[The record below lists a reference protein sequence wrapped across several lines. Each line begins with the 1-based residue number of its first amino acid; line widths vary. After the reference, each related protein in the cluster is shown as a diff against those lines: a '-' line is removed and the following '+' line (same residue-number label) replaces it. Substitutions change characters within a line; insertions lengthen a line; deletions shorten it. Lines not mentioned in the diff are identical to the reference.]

1 MTLRGFLI
9 VSAAVLGSAA
19 FLQAQ
24 QPNSEYQKTQPTFK
38 EHRVGESAQEF
49 FSVAKMAEKGGTL
62 SKDYCHSYLEDPK
75 VVKALEKTKRKG
87 WADQSLLIA
96 TMDVEGCNKIRAA
109 LAGQDT
115 EIDLRFASE
124 FGSGVAQFVAGHL
137 GSVNFVVKAPFN
149 DVIED
154 MTSKLTS
161 APQLSLETLQ
171 NEVGAI
177 VKQRRAAWKLPNAIV
192 KVVELHSLDGSNI
205 GTGVS
210 VSDPAL
216 MTRRRNSLN

>member
-9 VSAAVLGSAA
+9 VSAAVLGSVT

-49 FSVAKMAEKGGTL
+49 FSIAKMAEKGGTL
-62 SKDYCHSYLEDPK
+62 SKDYCRLYLEDPK
-75 VVKALEKTKRKG
+75 VIKAIEKTKKKG
-87 WADQSLLIA
+87 WADQSLLVA

-115 EIDLRFASE
+115 EVELRYASE
-124 FGSGVAQFVAGHL
+124 FGAGTAQFVAGHL
-137 GSVNFVVKAPFN
+137 GSVSFVVNAPFN
-149 DVIED
+149 DVVED
-154 MTSKLTS
+154 MRAKLNS
-161 APQLSLETLQ
+161 APQQSLETFQ

-177 VKQRRAAWKLPNAIV
+177 VKQRRAAWKLPNNIV
-192 KVVELHSLDGSNI
+192 KVVELQSLEGNSI

-210 VSDPAL
+210 VSDTAL
-216 MTRRRNSLN
+216 MKQRPNSLN

>member
-9 VSAAVLGSAA
+9 VSATVLGSVV

-49 FSVAKMAEKGGTL
+49 FAIAKMAEKSGML
-62 SKDYCHSYLEDPK
+62 STDYCRSYLEDPK
-75 VVKALEKTKRKG
+75 VKKALEKAKRKG

-96 TMDVEGCNKIRAA
+96 TMDVEGCDKIRAA

-115 EIDLRFASE
+115 EVELRFASE
-124 FGSGVAQFVAGHL
+124 FGTGTAQFVAGHL

-149 DVIED
+149 DVVDD
-154 MTSKLTS
+154 MTSKLNS

-177 VKQRRAAWKLPNAIV
+177 VRQRRALWRLPNSTV
-192 KVVELHSLDGSNI
+192 KVVALQSLEGNSI

-210 VSDPAL
+210 VSDPVL
-216 MTRRRNSLN
+216 MKRRPNSLN

>member
-9 VSAAVLGSAA
+9 VSAAVLGSVT

-49 FSVAKMAEKGGTL
+49 FSIAKMAEKGGTL
-62 SKDYCHSYLEDPK
+62 SKDYCRLYLEDPK
-75 VVKALEKTKRKG
+75 VIKAIEKTKRKG
-87 WADQSLLIA
+87 WADQSLLVA

-115 EIDLRFASE
+115 EVELRYASE
-124 FGSGVAQFVAGHL
+124 FGAGTAQFVAGHL
-137 GSVNFVVKAPFN
+137 GSVSFVVNAPFN
-149 DVIED
+149 DVVED
-154 MTSKLTS
+154 MRAKLNS
-161 APQLSLETLQ
+161 APQQSVETFQ

-177 VKQRRAAWKLPNAIV
+177 VKQRRAAWKLPNNIV
-192 KVVELHSLDGSNI
+192 KVVELQSLEGNSI

-216 MTRRRNSLN
+216 MKQRPNSLN

>member
-9 VSAAVLGSAA
+9 VSAAVLGSVA

-49 FSVAKMAEKGGTL
+49 FSIAKMAEKGGML
-62 SKDYCHSYLEDPK
+62 STDYCRSYLEDPK
-75 VVKALEKTKRKG
+75 VMKAIEKTKRKG

-109 LAGQDT
+109 LAGKDT

-124 FGSGVAQFVAGHL
+124 FGTGVAQFVTGHL
-137 GSVNFVVKAPFN
+137 GSVNFVVKVPFN
-149 DVIED
+149 DVVED
-154 MTSKLTS
+154 MTSKMKS
-161 APQLSLETLQ
+161 APQLSVETLQ

-177 VKQRRAAWKLPNAIV
+177 VKQRRAAWKLPNTVV
-192 KVVELHSLDGSNI
+192 KVIELHSLDGSSI
-205 GTGVS
+205 ETGVS
-210 VSDPAL
+210 VSDLEL
-216 MTRRRNSLN
+216 MKRRPNSLN

>member
-1 MTLRGFLI
+1 MTLRSFLI
-9 VSAAVLGSAA
+9 VSAAVLGSVVV
-19 FLQAQ
+19 LQAQ

-49 FSVAKMAEKGGTL
+49 FSIAKMTEKGGTL
-62 SKDYCHSYLEDPK
+62 STDYCRTYLEDPK
-75 VVKALEKTKRKG
+75 VQKALEKAKKKG
-87 WADQSLLIA
+87 WSDQSLLLA

-109 LAGQDT
+109 LAGKDT
-115 EIDLRFASE
+115 EIELRFASE

-137 GSVNFVVKAPFN
+137 GSVNFVAKAPFN
-149 DVIED
+149 DVVED
-154 MTSKLTS
+154 MTSKLSS

-177 VKQRRAAWKLPNAIV
+177 VRQRRAAWILPNIIV
-192 KVVELHSLDGSNI
+192 KLVELHSVEGSSI

-216 MTRRRNSLN
+216 MKRRPNSLN

>member
-9 VSAAVLGSAA
+9 VSAAVLGSVT

-49 FSVAKMAEKGGTL
+49 FSIAKMAEKGGTL
-62 SKDYCHSYLEDPK
+62 SKDYCRLYLEDPK
-75 VVKALEKTKRKG
+75 VIKAIEKTKRKG
-87 WADQSLLIA
+87 WADQSLLVA

-115 EIDLRFASE
+115 EVELRYASE
-124 FGSGVAQFVAGHL
+124 FGAGTAQFVAGHL
-137 GSVNFVVKAPFN
+137 GSVSFVVNAPFD
-149 DVIED
+149 DVVED
-154 MTSKLTS
+154 MRAKLNS
-161 APQLSLETLQ
+161 APQQSVETFQ

-177 VKQRRAAWKLPNAIV
+177 VKQRRAAWKLPNNIV
-192 KVVELHSLDGSNI
+192 KVVELQSLEGNSI

-216 MTRRRNSLN
+216 MKQRPNSLN